1 MAGSARRRRS
11 QHVVSLRDRQFVQWV
26 ELSVLSHRVRMLLMF
41 PPEAVADP
49 LLAFDAEPVRTPA
62 QKVEGEQK

>member
-1 MAGSARRRRS
+1 M
-11 QHVVSLRDRQFVQWV
+11 SLRDRQFVQWV